1 MVECE
6 EKVPLYKQDMQ
17 LRMGKV
23 PQSKKSVLRF
33 YDVTEGEIKLF
44 NKGVSTVTE
53 NYLRDN
59 IAIVP
64 QKAELFRGTIRDN
77 IKMGKTD
84 ATEKEV
90 LLALKLSQAEEFVMK
105 KDEGLDYYIEQ
116 YGKNL
121 SGGQKQRLTI
131 ARALIKNAPVII
143 LDDCASALDLAT
155 DAKLRK
161 SIKELPDNPTVF
173 IVSQRVSAVMN
184 ADKILVLDD
193 VSTNFEFPTL
203 AFHFT
208 DVSPLAVLCIRRLW
222 NLYAEQQVSNLT
234 TE

>member
-1 MVECE
+1 
-6 EKVPLYKQDMQ
+6 
-17 LRMGKV
+17 
-23 PQSKKSVLRF
+23 
-33 YDVTEGEIKLF
+33 
-44 NKGVSTVTE
+44 
-53 NYLRDN
+53 
-59 IAIVP
+59 
-64 QKAELFRGTIRDN
+64 
-77 IKMGKTD
+77 
-84 ATEKEV
+84 
-90 LLALKLSQAEEFVMK
+90 MK

-193 VSTNFEFPTL
+193 G
-203 AFHFT
+203 
-208 DVSPLAVLCIRRLW
+208 VLVGTGTHSALLESCEVYKEIVNSQLGGGE
-222 NLYAEQQVSNLT
+222 EQ
-234 TE
+234 